1 MFGAFR
7 EMLERI
13 NRSIDGLIDPHDPQC
28 EAGDVFDDRLEAANA
43 FMSALENAEG
53 MSGRRA
59 FNMLALAGAMSNT
72 DAKALVVDAVSAELG
87 LPALPIEVKRNFGSG
102 MVRIPEQ
109 TVPERTVYFL
119 LQDPDS
125 PDFVDVAA
133 AAFQQF
139 RLRTVFTRISYDEA
153 LDDGRVAVQVLE
165 AAKKPTVDVSCH

>member
-1 MFGAFR
+1 MFDAFR
-7 EMLERI
+7 EMLRKI

-28 EAGDVFDDRLEAANA
+28 EAGDVFDDRLDAANA
-43 FMSALENAEG
+43 FMSALQNAERG
-53 MSGRRA
+53 SGRRA

-109 TVPERTVYFL
+109 TVSEKAVFFL
-119 LQDPDS
+119 LQGPDS
-125 PDFVDVAA
+125 SDLVEVAA

-139 RLRTVFTRISYDEA
+139 RLQAVFTRISYDEA
-153 LDDGRVAVQVLE
+153 LDDGRVAVRVLE
-165 AAKKPTVDVSCH
+165 AARKPTVEMACH